1 VKHGFNLFYCYLF
14 RRHSVN
20 DGNVI
25 AVETL
30 FQYGEVAGIFLLFSL
45 SGGCAGEAVKR
56 KRGRLVANRLMND

>member
-1 VKHGFNLFYCYLF
+1 M
-14 RRHSVN
+14 
-20 DGNVI
+20 I